1 MWRLFI
7 GRILMYLTHM
17 DKYMSVNSGSCI
29 INVIVEAT
37 SFTSILGHTLDVS
50 LWQSLILIYVAIFN
64 TKM

>member
-1 MWRLFI
+1 
-7 GRILMYLTHM
+7 MYLTHM